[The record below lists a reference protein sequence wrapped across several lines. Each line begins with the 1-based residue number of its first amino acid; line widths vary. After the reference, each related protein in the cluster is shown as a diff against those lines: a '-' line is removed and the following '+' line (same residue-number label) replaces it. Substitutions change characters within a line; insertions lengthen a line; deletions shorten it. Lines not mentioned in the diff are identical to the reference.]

1 MRNGQILTFLLD
13 TGSNKN
19 YIRSNLVE
27 NPRLN
32 KRIFG
37 AKSVAGDIQI
47 TQHTLIDLF
56 GIDDVPIKFYLLP
69 GLVSF
74 DGILG
79 NDSLKELSAIIHTA
93 ENYFTVRGGKKVH
106 IKQRLSQNVNNLE
119 LRTQHL
125 HDNQRISLEN
135 LVKQHRCLFAAHER

>member
-19 YIRSNLVE
+19 YIRPNLVE

-56 GIDDVPIKFYLLP
+56 GIDDVPIKFYCQDC
-69 GLVSF
+69 F
-74 DGILG
+74 
-79 NDSLKELSAIIHTA
+79 
-93 ENYFTVRGGKKVH
+93 
-106 IKQRLSQNVNNLE
+106 RLTE
-119 LRTQHL
+119 
-125 HDNQRISLEN
+125 
-135 LVKQHRCLFAAHER
+135 F